1 MSMQG
6 QLRDMGVAELIQHTC
21 QDAKTAR
28 LALDSGGKQAVIY
41 FEGGEVVHAAQ
52 GELQGEAVIYGVLN
66 WGEGSFTLEPGVEPP
81 ARTIHRSYAGL
92 LLEGAKRIDEGDL
105 REAAGL
111 GLAGSAFV
119 EATAGRA
126 PAGEGGMS
134 ETMQALARVEG
145 VLGAVRVAEDGVV
158 LEQALEGDPEKEG
171 AVAAFVGAAAIQ
183 AGESLSLGAFKRA
196 TVSLAAG
203 SLLVLRRADCYIG
216 LLLKEGASPAL
227 VASRAEAVLGT
238 EA

>member
-28 LALDSGGKQAVIY
+28 LALDSGGKQAVLF

-52 GELQGEAVIYGVLN
+52 GELQGEPVIYAVLN
-66 WGEGSFTLEPGVEPP
+66 WSEGSFALEAGVEPP

-92 LLEGAKRIDEGDL
+92 LLEGAKRIDEGEVD
-105 REAAGL
+105 AAGL
-111 GLAGSAFV
+111 APAGSAAV

-134 ETMQALARVEG
+134 ETMQALARIEG
-145 VLGAVRVAEDGVV
+145 VLGVVRVAEDGVV

>member
-52 GELQGEAVIYGVLN
+52 GELQGEPVIYAVLN
-66 WGEGSFTLEPGVEPP
+66 WGEGSFALEPGVEPP

-92 LLEGAKRIDEGDL
+92 LLEGAKRIDEG
-105 REAAGL
+105 EAAGL
-111 GLAGSAFV
+111 VLAGGALV

-134 ETMQALARVEG
+134 ETMQALARIEG

-203 SLLVLRRADCYIG
+203 SLLVLRRADYYLG

-238 EA
+238 EG

>member
-52 GELQGEAVIYGVLN
+52 GELQGEPVIYAVLN
-66 WGEGSFTLEPGVEPP
+66 WGEGSFALEPGVEPP

-92 LLEGAKRIDEGDL
+92 LLEGAKRIDEGEI
-105 REAAGL
+105 EAAGL
-111 GLAGSAFV
+111 VLAGSAFV
-119 EATAGRA
+119 ETTAGRA

-134 ETMQALARVEG
+134 EAMQALARIEG

-203 SLLVLRRADCYIG
+203 SLLVLRRSDCYIG

>member
-52 GELQGEAVIYGVLN
+52 GELQGEPVIYAVLS
-66 WGEGSFTLEPGVEPP
+66 WGEGSFALEPGVEPP

-92 LLEGAKRIDEGDL
+92 LLEGAKRIDEGEV
-105 REAAGL
+105 EAAGL
-111 GLAGSAFV
+111 ALAGGAFV
-119 EATAGRA
+119 EAAAGRA

-134 ETMQALARVEG
+134 ETMQALSRIEG

-203 SLLVLRRADCYIG
+203 SLLVLRRADYYIG

>member
-52 GELQGEAVIYGVLN
+52 GALQGEPVIYAVLN
-66 WGEGSFTLEPGVEPP
+66 WGEGSFALEPGVEPP

-92 LLEGAKRIDEGDL
+92 LLEGAKRIDEGEV
-105 REAAGL
+105 EAAGL
-111 GLAGSAFV
+111 VLAGSAFV
-119 EATAGRA
+119 EASTDQA

-134 ETMQALARVEG
+134 ETMQALARIEG

-203 SLLVLRRADCYIG
+203 SLLVLRRADYYIG

>member
-52 GELQGEAVIYGVLN
+52 GELQGEPVIYAVLN
-66 WGEGSFTLEPGVEPP
+66 WGEGSFALEPGVEPP

-92 LLEGAKRIDEGDL
+92 LLEGAKRIDEGEV
-105 REAAGL
+105 EAAGL
-111 GLAGSAFV
+111 VLAGSAFV

-134 ETMQALARVEG
+134 ETMQALARIEG

>member
-6 QLRDMGVAELIQHTC
+6 QLREMGVAELIQHTC

-52 GELQGEAVIYGVLN
+52 GELQGEPVIYAVLN
-66 WGEGSFTLEPGVEPP
+66 WGEGSFALEPGVEAP

-92 LLEGAKRIDEGDL
+92 LLEGAKRIDEGEI
-105 REAAGL
+105 EAAGL
-111 GLAGSAFV
+111 VLAGSAFV
-119 EATAGRA
+119 ETTAGRA
-126 PAGEGGMS
+126 PAVEGGMS
-134 ETMQALARVEG
+134 EAMQALARIEG

-203 SLLVLRRADCYIG
+203 SLLVLRRADCFIG

>member
-52 GELQGEAVIYGVLN
+52 GELQGEPVIYAVLN
-66 WGEGSFTLEPGVEPP
+66 WGEGSFALEPGVEAP

-92 LLEGAKRIDEGDL
+92 LLEGAKRIDEGEV
-105 REAAGL
+105 EAAGL
-111 GLAGSAFV
+111 DLAGSAFV

-134 ETMQALARVEG
+134 ETMQALARIEG

-203 SLLVLRRADCYIG
+203 SLLVLRRADCFIG

>member
-28 LALDSGGKQAVIY
+28 LDLDSGGRQAVIY

-52 GELQGEAVIYGVLN
+52 GELQGEPVIYAVLN
-66 WGEGSFTLEPGVEPP
+66 WGEGSFALEPGVEPP

-92 LLEGAKRIDEGDL
+92 LLEGAKRIDEGEL
-105 REAAGL
+105 EAAGL
-111 GLAGSAFV
+111 VLAGSAFV
-119 EATAGRA
+119 EATAGQA

-134 ETMQALARVEG
+134 ETMQALARIEG

-183 AGESLSLGAFKRA
+183 AGEGLSLGAFKRA

-203 SLLVLRRADCYIG
+203 SLLVLRRADWYIG

>member
-28 LALDSGGKQAVIY
+28 LALESGGKQAMIY
-41 FEGGEVVHAAQ
+41 FDAGEVVHAAQ
-52 GELQGEAVIYGVLN
+52 GELQGEPAVYAVLS
-66 WGEGSFTLEPGVEPP
+66 WGEGSFALEAGVEPP
-81 ARTIHRSYAGL
+81 ARTIHRGYAGL
-92 LLEGAKRIDEGDL
+92 LLEGAKRIDEGHLQDPAGL
-105 REAAGL
+105 VQAGDFAGEAAVERM
-111 GLAGSAFV
+111 SAK
-119 EATAGRA
+119 
-126 PAGEGGMS
+126 EGGMS
-134 ETMQALARVEG
+134 ETMRALAGIEG

-183 AGESLSLGAFKRA
+183 AGEALSLGAFKRA
-196 TVSLAAG
+196 TVGLSSG
-203 SLLVLRRADCYIG
+203 SLLVLRRGDHYVG

-227 VASRAEAVLGT
+227 VASRAEAALGA